1 MLRVSLLNV
10 NQLYSLH
17 NSVLTT
23 VSITFKFFF
32 SKKYI
37 GIISEKIEFKFSRA
51 LVDILNI

>member
-1 MLRVSLLNV
+1 MLRVSLLDV
-10 NQLYSLH
+10 NQSYSLH
-17 NSVLTT
+17 NSVLTS
-23 VSITFKFFF
+23 VSITFQFFF

>member
-1 MLRVSLLNV
+1 MLRVSLLDV
-10 NQLYSLH
+10 NKSYSLH
-17 NSVLTT
+17 NS
-23 VSITFKFFF
+23 ITFNFFF